1 MSASDKAAQPNFLL
15 DIIIDSEDIQE
26 ALGNLCRF
34 VVARIDGLQVLGHG
48 G

>member
-1 MSASDKAAQPNFLL
+1 MSASEKAVQPDFLL

-34 VVARIDGLQVLGHG
+34 VVTQIDGLQVLGHG

>member
-1 MSASDKAAQPNFLL
+1 MSVSDKDVKPDFLL
-15 DIIIDSEDIQE
+15 DIIIDIEDIQE